1 MAVASD
7 SQSLCAQIPYYIG
20 ALFVVYCVVRLLLS
34 LYRGICGHFLRP
46 TINFKSFGSW
56 AVVTGATDGIGKAY
70 AEQLAKSGMN
80 IMLLSRSME
89 KLKAVAADIQSQ
101 YHVQTKCIAADYTK
115 TDIYEAISADLK
127 TLDIGVLVNN
137 VGMGFEHPEFFSNL
151 AIDTIKDMVN
161 VNMMS
166 VAMMTRIVI
175 PALLEKHKGVIIN
188 VSSATAALPPALFSV
203 YAASKAFVTSFS
215 EALEYECRGTGV
227 IVQNIAPFYVATK
240 LSKERPRF
248 TVPTATRYVQ
258 EALKTVGHL
267 AATHGAVIH
276 DVQGYVISLIPR
288 CILSMVTFSVLKGLR
303 ARVLKKKQ
311 QKAAESKKE

>member
-1 MAVASD
+1 MAVASA
-7 SQSLCAQIPYYIG
+7 SQDLCVQIPCYIG
-20 ALFVVYCVVRLLLS
+20 ALFIIYCIARLVLS

-70 AEQLAKSGMN
+70 AEELAKSGMN
-80 IMLLSRSME
+80 VMLLSRSPE

-101 YHVQTKCIAADYTK
+101 YHVQTKFIAADYTR
-115 TDIYEAISADLK
+115 TDIYGAIEADLR

-137 VGMGFEHPEFFSNL
+137 VGMGFEHPEFFSNV
-151 AIDTIKDMVN
+151 AIGTIKDMVN

-188 VSSATAALPPALFSV
+188 VSSATAMLPPALFSV

-227 IVQNIAPFYVATK
+227 IVQNVSPFYVATK

-248 TVPTATRYVQ
+248 TVPTATRFVQ
-258 EALKTVGHL
+258 DALKTVGHL
-267 AATHGAVIH
+267 TATNGAVIH
-276 DVQGYVISLIPR
+276 DIQGYIISFIPR
-288 CILSMVTFSVLKGLR
+288 YVLSKVTFSVLKSLR
-303 ARVLKKKQ
+303 AKVLKKKQ